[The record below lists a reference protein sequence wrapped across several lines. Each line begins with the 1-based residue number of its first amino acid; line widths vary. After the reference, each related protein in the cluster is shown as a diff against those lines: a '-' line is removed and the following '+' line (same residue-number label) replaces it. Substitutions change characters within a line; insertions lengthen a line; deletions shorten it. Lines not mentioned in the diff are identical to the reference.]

1 MFDLTFLWF
10 QQVQS
15 QPCLQDTQTLSP
27 KPSQTTDT
35 IHFLQFQ
42 GRRLIHQ
49 MPFPTLSVLSLPKW
63 IRCCPVCQ
71 KKQCG
76 TLTLSL
82 CVCCWWWWCYN
93 RPNYL
98 STIVVSRSLSVTL
111 GKIYLSLATFPSRAG
126 TSVPNPKLRGHSLV
140 PAHSLQLT
148 SQDFCVKWP
157 LVMKNKVEGGCWPLE
172 HPCLSPEKTEC
183 KT

>member
-1 MFDLTFLWF
+1 ME
-10 QQVQS
+10 S

-35 IHFLQFQ
+35 IHFLQFR
-42 GRRLIHQ
+42 GRRLIRQ

-93 RPNYL
+93 TPNYL

-111 GKIYLSLATFPSRAG
+111 GKFYLSMSAFSSRVG
-126 TSVPNPKLRGHSLV
+126 TSVPHPKPRGHSLV
-140 PAHSLQLT
+140 HPSLFFTAHLPGFLCEMTTCYEKSGGRRMLAT
-148 SQDFCVKWP
+148 GTP
-157 LVMKNKVEGGCWPLE
+157 L
-172 HPCLSPEKTEC
+172 SFS
-183 KT
+183 